1 MKALGQVQAEKFISL
16 ILSEPFDYT
25 KWQRTL
31 FPERSIEQISATAM
45 KKNQKMRFIDHSK

>member
-1 MKALGQVQAEKFISL
+1 VKALGQVQAEKFISL